1 MDGRNFYSNNFVWYV
16 VPYNSCYVYIIN
28 YKENIYIMSMERHT
42 LRAVKLTQNIFELNR
57 VNRELVVVRK
67 IVEDLEQR
75 KMELMSS

>member
-1 MDGRNFYSNNFVWYV
+1 MDGRNFYSCNFVWYV
-16 VPYNSCYVYIIN
+16 IPHNSCDVYIIN

-42 LRAVKLTQNIFELNR
+42 LRAVKLTQNIFAINR

-75 KMELMSS
+75 KLELMSS

>member
-1 MDGRNFYSNNFVWYV
+1 
-16 VPYNSCYVYIIN
+16 
-28 YKENIYIMSMERHT
+28 MSMELHT
-42 LRAVKLTQNIFELNR
+42 LRAVKLTQNIFTINR